1 MNVESQ
7 CHNIVNIDNR
17 HVSWWNNHVRDQVS
31 REILEEARRL
41 DLTAIIQMISVVGD
55 WDNQVQ
61 SLHDQGY
68 LIGDN
73 TSYPQDLT

>member
-1 MNVESQ
+1 MAVEKFQ
-7 CHNIVNIDNR
+7 HGETDYPDR
-17 HVSWWNNHVRDQVS
+17 HVSWWNNHIREQVS

-41 DLTAIIQMISVVGD
+41 DLTAIIQMISVVGS
-55 WDNQVQ
+55 WDEQMQ
-61 SLHDQGY
+61 SLHEQGY